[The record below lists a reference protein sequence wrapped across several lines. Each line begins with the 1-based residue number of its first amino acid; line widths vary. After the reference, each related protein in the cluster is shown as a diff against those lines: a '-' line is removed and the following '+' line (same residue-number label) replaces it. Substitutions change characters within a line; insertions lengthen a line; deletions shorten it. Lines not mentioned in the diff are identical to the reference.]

1 MNPMN
6 DAKLDIRSDPNG
18 ITPISADSHI
28 TEPPNCYIDNIELR
42 YRNIAPR
49 IESEDIADNR
59 GDVYVIDGITQRIAL
74 GLIAAAGKDPAKLK
88 TGDASF
94 AQLHRGGW
102 DPVARIADQD
112 RDGVGGEVIY
122 PSIGMV
128 LCSHPDADY
137 KSACMWAY
145 NRWLQEFVGAA
156 PDRLFGIGM
165 TAVRSVSEAVEDL
178 RRIKEMG
185 FKGAM
190 LPGYP
195 ATEHD
200 YDHES
205 FDPLWEAAI
214 DLEIPLSF
222 HILTMDKPDK
232 NLQMAKINRGPKIN
246 GWHSIIRGCQDII
259 GMFIFGGVFER
270 NPGLRIVSVEAD
282 AGWAPHF
289 MYRMDHAYK
298 RHRSWMKCEQMSK
311 LPSEFFMENI
321 YLTFQDDWTVFR
333 MTGMCNA
340 RRLLW
345 ANDFPHSDSTWPNSQ
360 AMLADQVKWLSTSEK
375 RWILRDNVAELYRLA
390 PECLTAPLVART

>member
-1 MNPMN
+1 MNSMN
-6 DAKLDIRSDPNG
+6 DAKPGTRGTLDG

-28 TEPPNCYIDNIELR
+28 TEPPNCYIDNIERR
-42 YRNIAPR
+42 YRSIAPR
-49 IESEDIADNR
+49 IESEDVADNR
-59 GDVYVIDGITQRIAL
+59 GDVYVIDGLKQRIAL
-74 GLIAAAGKDPAKLK
+74 GLIAAAGKDPATMK

-102 DPVARIADQD
+102 DPIARIADQD
-112 RDGVGGEVIY
+112 RDGVGGEIIY

-128 LCSHPDADY
+128 LCSHPDPEY

-145 NRWLQEFVGAA
+145 NRWLQGFVGAS

-165 TAVRSVSEAVEDL
+165 TAVRSVAEGIEDF

-185 FKGAM
+185 FKGVM

-195 ATEHD
+195 ATELD

-205 FDPLWEAAI
+205 FDPLWQAAI
-214 DLEIPLSF
+214 DLELPLSF

-232 NLQMAKINRGPKIN
+232 NLQLAKINRGPKIN
-246 GWHSIIRGCQDII
+246 GWQSIIRGCQDII
-259 GMFIFGGVFER
+259 GMFIFSGVFER
-270 NPGLRIVSVEAD
+270 NPSLRIVSVEAD

-298 RHRSWMKCEQMSK
+298 RHRTWMKCKQMSR
-311 LPSEFFMENI
+311 LPSEFFMDNI
-321 YLTFQDDWTVFR
+321 YLTFQDDWVAFR

-340 RRLLW
+340 RRLMW
-345 ANDFPHSDSTWPNSQ
+345 ANDFPHSDSTWPHSRS
-360 AMLADQVKWLSTSEK
+360 MLEDHIEVLSAAEK
-375 RWILRDNVAELYRLA
+375 RWILRDNVRDLYRLDQK
-390 PECLTAPLVART
+390 PRLVTEH